1 VVLYFEKYAYIL
13 KLELSMSE
21 KMPDGDVRP
30 DNLDLMKL
38 SKLGMLVGGISHNL
52 YGPLTGI
59 IGILDIL
66 KMKHPDIKD
75 DLDKVSRLSYRLKED
90 IRVMLYKAKIEG
102 SGEIA
107 EIDLG
112 ELIRNEFEFY
122 KADPRMKHYA
132 EVTINIQEDL
142 PRFFGP
148 ISDFCQSFSN
158 IITNSAEAIMESDE
172 KRVNVDVTHDA
183 DNIYASFADT
193 GCGMD
198 EETLSHIYDPFVST
212 KTPSESGQYPSTL
225 AYGIGMTHVKNM
237 LEHMDV
243 EIDIQSS
250 VGDGTNIKFT
260 IPYQKINEVW
270 KAKMGATPGGGL
282 FT

>member
-1 VVLYFEKYAYIL
+1 
-13 KLELSMSE
+13 MSE
-21 KMPDGDVRP
+21 KMPDGEVRP

-52 YGPLTGI
+52 YGPLTGM

-66 KMKHPDIKD
+66 KMKYPDMVD
-75 DLDKVSRLSYRLKED
+75 DLDKVSKLSYRLKED

-102 SGEIA
+102 SGEIS

-112 ELIRNEFEFY
+112 ELIKNEFEFY
-122 KADPRMKHYA
+122 KADPRVKHYA
-132 EVTINIQEDL
+132 EVTINVQDEL
-142 PRFFGP
+142 PKFFGP
-148 ISDFCQSFSN
+148 TADFNQSFSN

-172 KRVNVDVTHDA
+172 KRVTVDVTYDA
-183 DNIYASFADT
+183 DNIYVSFADT

-212 KTPSESGQYPSTL
+212 KTPTESGQFPSTL

-237 LEHMDV
+237 LDHLNV

-250 VGDGTNIKFT
+250 VGKGTTVKFT
-260 IPYQKINEVW
+260 IPYLKINEEW

-282 FT
+282 FA